1 MSMRED
7 IDTIDALKTLIAQ
20 KVGVMVYFS
29 TPTCN
34 VCHALRPKI
43 SEAFSEHFPEIEQVF
58 IDAAKTP
65 DIPASLQIFSVPTI
79 LVYLDGKEFARE
91 SRNVSVPLLVEKIRR
106 PYEIMTT

>member
-1 MSMRED
+1 MRED
-7 IDTIDALKTLIAQ
+7 IDTYEALEALIHE
-20 KVGVMVYFS
+20 KPGVMFYFS

-43 SEAFSEHFPEIEQVF
+43 DEAFATHFPQIERVF

-65 DIPASLQIFSVPTI
+65 QIPASLQIFSVPAI
-79 LVYLDGKEFARE
+79 LVYLGGREFARE

-106 PYEIMTT
+106 PYEILTA